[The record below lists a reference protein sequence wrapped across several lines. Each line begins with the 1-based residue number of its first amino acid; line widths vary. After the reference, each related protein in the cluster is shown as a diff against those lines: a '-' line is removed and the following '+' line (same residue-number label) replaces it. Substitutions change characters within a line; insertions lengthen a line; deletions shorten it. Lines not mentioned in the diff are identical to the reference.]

1 MQMMMVEQ
9 KWPVFGRH
17 ELAVEWLRVWA
28 IWGAHATIDAY
39 ARALAEYLL
48 SRENAGVDPIAASG
62 RRLLRLFEL
71 TSRPNHLGV
80 NVVSLD
86 SGVGLA
92 NATLQQPLV
101 AARLFYD
108 YLIEEGRRIAT
119 RSAVAGTPR
128 AAASAVAV
136 IAGRRRRW

>member
-28 IWGAHATIDAY
+28 DLGRAPRTIDAY

-48 SRENAGVDPIAASG
+48 SCENAGVDPIAAS
-62 RRLLRLFEL
+62 RAQVAAFVREL

-92 NATLQQPLV
+92 NATLQQRTEWHIEHARECGCRPIPQSVV
-101 AARLFYD
+101 AAIQQRTN
-108 YLIEEGRRIAT
+108 G
-119 RSAVAGTPR
+119 
-128 AAASAVAV
+128 
-136 IAGRRRRW
+136 